1 MDTINWGILGTGGIA
16 HKFAN
21 GLTALDDAR
30 LLSVGSRSQETADR
44 FADEFDATNRHPN
57 YAALAAD
64 PDVQAIYIATPHDIH
79 CENTVLCLEGG
90 KAVICEKPFSI
101 TLAETDRM
109 IAAARDNGVFLME
122 AMWTRFLPVLVELRR
137 RVAKGDIGEPRM
149 LSADFGFRVDTPDPS
164 GRLFNP
170 QHGGGALLD
179 VGVYTVSLASM
190 LFGAPSRIASLANL
204 GDTGVDEE
212 AGIVLGHD
220 GGEMAVLY
228 TAIRATTPQD
238 AVLMGTRGSIRIHSP
253 WWIPT
258 AMTVKSGGSEETIEL
273 PYEGNGYNCEAA
285 EVMACLRAGKTE
297 SDVMPLSETR
307 GVMRTLCD
315 IREQW
320 GLRYPADG

>member
-1 MDTINWGILGTGGIA
+1 MDTINWGILGTGSIA

-30 LLSVGSRSQETADR
+30 LLSVGSRSQATADR
-44 FADEFDATNRHPN
+44 FADEFDAPNRHAS

-64 PDVQAIYIATPHDIH
+64 PDVHAIYIATPHDSH
-79 CENTVLCLEGG
+79 CENTVLCLAAG

-109 IAAARDNGVFLME
+109 IAAARENGVFLME
-122 AMWTRFLPVLVELRR
+122 AMWTRFLPALVELRR
-137 RVAKGDIGEPRM
+137 RVADGDIGDPRM
-149 LSADFGFRVDTPDPS
+149 LSADFGFRVDTPDPER
-164 GRLFNP
+164 RLFNP
-170 QHGGGALLD
+170 KHGGGALLD

-190 LFGAPSRIASLANL
+190 VFGAPSRIASLANL
-204 GDTGVDEE
+204 GETGVDEE

-253 WWIPT
+253 WWVPT
-258 AMTVKSGGSEETIEL
+258 GLTVKAGGSEETVAA
-273 PYEGNGYNCEAA
+273 PFDGNGYNYEAA

-307 GVMRTLCD
+307 SVMQTLCD
-315 IREQW
+315 LREQW
-320 GLRYPADG
+320 GLRYPSDG